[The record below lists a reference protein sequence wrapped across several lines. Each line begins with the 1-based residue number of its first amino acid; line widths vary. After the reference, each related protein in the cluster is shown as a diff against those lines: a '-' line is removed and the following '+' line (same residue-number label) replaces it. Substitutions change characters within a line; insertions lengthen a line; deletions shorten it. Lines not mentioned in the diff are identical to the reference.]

1 MAKRSLTLITRT
13 LFALALSFAFAGT
26 AHAQGHGRHGP
37 PGGMPPGQAKKVV
50 TMDHAS
56 EVTRQVLVAHGYTV
70 VKIEVVKGTR
80 VVYYRRGN
88 RGHGRGLG
96 PVERMVIRPD
106 AERVVFEAAPKSVL
120 LDINIRLGS

>member
-1 MAKRSLTLITRT
+1 MSTRSLTLIART
-13 LFALALSFAFAGT
+13 LFVLALSFAFSIT
-26 AHAQGHGRHGP
+26 ANAQGRGHHGP

-56 EVTRQVLVAHGYTV
+56 DVTRQVLVAHGYTV
-70 VKIEVVKGTR
+70 VKIEIVKGTR

-120 LDINIRLGS
+120 VDIHIKLGS